1 MGTLGVKATI
11 GLDNKATQRALA
23 PARYFLLPAQDLEP
37 GQSWAGKLAY
47 GGSLLFVI
55 FYYIRPSDW
64 YPPAAIIPLGK
75 ITALLALGGFAL
87 VLLERG
93 GVLHLSKEMIAV
105 VLLFAHLCLTIPFA
119 YWRGG
124 SFQIVVMEFSK
135 VVLIAVSLVVVITTM
150 ARLRK
155 LLFVQGAAVT
165 AMAIFAATGRS
176 RLLLPNEAFGD
187 RVKGAEGGLFE
198 NPNDLAFIVALTF
211 PLCFAFMLRAKG
223 VRKALWAVGLVLMV
237 YTVMITYSRGGL
249 IALVVGAA
257 VTLWEFGVKGRRHH
271 LILLTALA
279 GIFLIVAGSPANYA
293 DRVKTIFDP
302 DSDPT
307 GSSQARRDIF
317 YQSVEMTMQHPLLGV
332 GPGNFAVISGTWH
345 VTHDSYTQL
354 SSEGGMPALLL
365 FLIILWLAFSKVRLA
380 QKIVP
385 RESELGLLVSA
396 LRASLASFVVGALFT
411 SVPYQFFPYIL
422 FVFVSA
428 AYQIALLEQG
438 HPSPP
443 VIRLRSLNRGMHS
456 RPALDEGAS
465 L

>member
-1 MGTLGVKATI
+1 
-11 GLDNKATQRALA
+11 
-23 PARYFLLPAQDLEP
+23 
-37 GQSWAGKLAY
+37 
-47 GGSLLFVI
+47 
-55 FYYIRPSDW
+55 
-64 YPPAAIIPLGK
+64 
-75 ITALLALGGFAL
+75 
-87 VLLERG
+87 
-93 GVLHLSKEMIAV
+93 
-105 VLLFAHLCLTIPFA
+105 
-119 YWRGG
+119 
-124 SFQIVVMEFSK
+124 MEFSK

-155 LLFVQGAAVT
+155 LLFVQAAAVT

-187 RVKGAEGGLFE
+187 RVKGAEGSLFE

-223 VRKALWAVGLVLMV
+223 LLRKALWAVGLVLMV

-354 SSEGGMPALLL
+354 SSEGGIPALLL

-380 QKIVP
+380 
-385 RESELGLLVSA
+385 
-396 LRASLASFVVGALFT
+396 
-411 SVPYQFFPYIL
+411 
-422 FVFVSA
+422 
-428 AYQIALLEQG
+428 
-438 HPSPP
+438 
-443 VIRLRSLNRGMHS
+443 
-456 RPALDEGAS
+456 
-465 L
+465 